1 MNRDDSNNSL
11 TCAGKN
17 VAVRA
22 QLGTTSSLRV
32 ELHLEHL
39 SLHTLPPRPRES
51 MFQTSK
57 QQNRNVD
64 AKMGEY
70 MYSVSFPLRPRK
82 SERGHLAIALEIME
96 ELEAEFSR

>member
-11 TCAGKN
+11 TCAGRN

-32 ELHLEHL
+32 ELDL
-39 SLHTLPPRPRES
+39 SLHTLPPTPRES

-82 SERGHLAIALEIME
+82 SERGHLAIAFEIME
-96 ELEAEFSR
+96 ELDAEFSR